1 MRLKP
6 LASLLLSATLI
17 TQLSACGT
25 VFYPERRGQISGE
38 IDPGVAILNG
48 IGLLFYLV
56 PGIVAFAVDFATG
69 AIYLPD
75 ARFSVAPQQLQQA
88 LDANGEVDLQKL
100 QAILEQHTGQQLPL
114 EQAHACGEQ
123 VRQRIEQ
130 RFPQADVLVH
140 KDPA

>member
-1 MRLKP
+1 
-6 LASLLLSATLI
+6 
-17 TQLSACGT
+17 
-25 VFYPERRGQISGE
+25 
-38 IDPGVAILNG
+38 VAILNG

-114 EQAHACGEQ
+114 EQAQQVQPDNLEQ
-123 VRQRIEQ
+123 LSLLTSLR
-130 RFPQADVLVH
+130 
-140 KDPA
+140 PAA